1 MNELKSGTLNREF
14 AMQKNK
20 RKRISIGLITVAF
33 LVFVVIG
40 LYNPLSVSV
49 IALNSDKIKKTIKI
63 ALVSDLHS
71 CKYGEDQCELVDA
84 ITDNNPDIICL
95 TGDIF
100 DDRRSTDNAEIF
112 ISEISAK
119 YPCYYVTGNHE
130 FWAAET
136 KFDEMMTILEKYGVS
151 RLQNESNV
159 ININGQKLNIIGV
172 DDPESESFDL
182 SSAKNADKEY
192 YSILLSHRPEY
203 LGDYSLTGVDLV
215 LCGHAHG
222 GQWRIPGILENGI
235 IAPNQGLFPKYTS
248 GMFTKRDTTM
258 IVSRGLAKESTIVPR
273 FYNRPEIVIIE
284 VQ

>member
-1 MNELKSGTLNREF
+1 
-14 AMQKNK
+14 MQKNK
-20 RKRISIGLITVAF
+20 LKRIAIVLITVAF

-40 LYNPLSVSV
+40 LENPLSVSV
-49 IALNSDKIKKTIKI
+49 IALNSDKIEKTIRI

-71 CKYGEDQCELVDA
+71 CKYGEGQCELVDA
-84 ITDNNPDIICL
+84 ITNNNPDIICL

-130 FWAAET
+130 FRSDEN
-136 KFDEMMTILEKYGVS
+136 KFNESMAILDKYGVC
-151 RLQNESNV
+151 RLENESKETS
-159 ININGQKLNIIGV
+159 INGQKINIIGV
-172 DDPESESFDL
+172 DDPESGTFDL
-182 SSAKNADKEY
+182 SSARNANKEY

-222 GQWRIPGILENGI
+222 GQWRIPLVLENGL

-248 GMFTKRDTTM
+248 GVFDKRDTTM

-284 VQ
+284 IQ

>member
-1 MNELKSGTLNREF
+1 
-14 AMQKNK
+14 MQKNK
-20 RKRISIGLITVAF
+20 LKRIAIGLITAVF

-49 IALNSDKIKKTIKI
+49 IALNSDKIEKTIRI

-71 CKYGEDQCELVDA
+71 CKYGEGQCKLIDA
-84 ITDNNPDIICL
+84 ITENNPDIICL

-100 DDRRSTDNAEIF
+100 DDRRSNDNAEIF

-130 FWAAET
+130 FRADENE
-136 KFDEMMTILEKYGVS
+136 FNEMMAILDKYGVC
-151 RLQNESNV
+151 RLENESKK
-159 ININGQKLNIIGV
+159 ISINGQTVNIIGV
-172 DDPESESFDL
+172 DDPESGMFEL
-182 SSAKNADKEY
+182 SSARNADKEY

-222 GQWRIPGILENGI
+222 GQWRVPGIFENGI

-248 GMFTKRDTTM
+248 GAFTKRNTTM